1 MYHLDAGLSDSGELV
16 VQHLHELSL
25 AHSVPANKQNYLHF
39 CDETMETTHTCS
51 LLLKAIETN
60 RECIS

>member
-16 VQHLHELSL
+16 VQDLHELSL
-25 AHSVPANKQNYLHF
+25 AHSVPASKPNSSHF
-39 CDETMETTHTCS
+39 CAATMETTHTSSS
-51 LLLKAIETN
+51 LLLEMETK